1 MESIHVRAVSQD
13 GKIAF
18 AEQNEAH
25 PEGEAT
31 VLGDGEV
38 VKVARTPAVEQAIAD
53 GNLVQVKD
61 PSLPETAVSATTE
74 TVETETYGEPVAD
87 AGSAD
92 AVGTGSEDA

>member
-1 MESIHVRAVSQD
+1 MESIHVKAAKED

-25 PEGEAT
+25 PDGEAT

-38 VKVARTPAVEQAIAD
+38 QRVARTPAVEQAILD

-61 PSLPETAVSATTE
+61 PSLPDDAISATTE
-74 TVETETYGEPVAD
+74 TVETETFDE
-87 AGSAD
+87 
-92 AVGTGSEDA
+92 SEDVSAIGAEQEDE